1 MPYNESNRRSTRV
14 CAAGRTARRVA
25 LLCGLL
31 LLTLLL
37 TVSCYPSNESSNVE
51 AAQDTPI
58 DLTEAQAHRCFCS
71 MDTFK
76 SVADNWLSYPENPH
90 YGTDIIHAKS
100 LNKARVNSL
109 TAQTAY
115 YFVFSFL
122 LPNVGDYEG
131 TIRFSD
137 FTDDVFSYRSGNVG
151 IRWGEV
157 LVSHDFIRVDMDKG
171 DVKISLN
178 APDDYAN
185 ILAYVAI
192 PFTPSVEGMVSV
204 TSMIALIESD
214 PTDARGVGAHTGAF
228 TAESSVLTANVL
240 PSGDGEAKD
249 LSYYASLEHSLLDEA
264 SALSGLSLRELE
276 EQTDLYE
283 QNKLVMGRNFLAIN
297 GDLAISGTASGEVKL
312 VLLLYKSEWQN
323 LNVEVANTAKIRRV
337 ETEDAVIM
345 EFTYT
350 LSSDGNKS
358 PHIILSFDVTGE
370 CPVDLRYFCYSGDT
384 ESLGGTIYCVS
395 YLTPDVM
402 EPMIGVDYCNGYAV
416 VRYVRD
422 SSHYS
427 HVRQLVPGFY
437 EGFPVLVLEADAL
450 GEQKEVAYLHLGRIE
465 SIESGALRAKESLQ
479 AIHLGYALKKIPG
492 YCFANCPNL
501 QEVFIPKQV
510 ERIEFN
516 AFYNCP
522 ALARVHFEE
531 TQWFDSNAKQ
541 QIFDDPA
548 RNAIILSD
556 ASMVYSR
563 DHGND
568 PNG

>member
-1 MPYNESNRRSTRV
+1 MLYNESNRRSTRV

-109 TAQTAY
+109 TAQMTY

-157 LVSHDFIRVDMDKG
+157 LVSHDFIRLDMDKG

-192 PFTPSVEGMVSV
+192 PITPTVAGMVTV
-204 TSMIALIESD
+204 TSTIAPIESD

-297 GDLAISGTASGEVKL
+297 GDLTISGTASGEVKL

-384 ESLGGTIYCVS
+384 ESLGGTVYCAS

-416 VRYVRD
+416 VSHVLD

-427 HVRQLVPGFY
+427 HCRQVVPGFY

-465 SIESGALRAKESLQ
+465 SLDESVFKGNRALM
-479 AIHLGYALKKIPG
+479 AIHPGYAITEIPEYFFADCTSLREVYFPGNLCYIGVNVFTNCYALEKVYFAETVGWTDCYNTPKK
-492 YCFANCPNL
+492 L
-501 QEVFIPKQV
+501 
-510 ERIEFN
+510 
-516 AFYNCP
+516 
-522 ALARVHFEE
+522 
-531 TQWFDSNAKQ
+531 
-541 QIFDDPA
+541 DDPA
-548 RNAIILSD
+548 ENA
-556 ASMVYSR
+556 ANMM
-563 DHGND
+563 GQND
-568 PNG
+568 SYFHIQDD